1 MKITTA
7 TLSLAMLLSRAS
19 SAQDHSHHAPASEAA
34 TPGEPDR
41 LDLSDR
47 LLGSIR
53 SAVEQRDSTA
63 LRTSIDAYVENLSGL
78 REAVARSRNPSEP
91 DRIDALAA
99 AKRIAPQSSVIES
112 LAREAPR
119 RFRKDLERA
128 LASADAFLGA
138 VARGREPDDRVKPE
152 KRDPPSHHS
161 SGSSCG
167 H

>member
-1 MKITTA
+1 MKIAAA
-7 TLSLAMLLSRAS
+7 TLSLAMLAS
-19 SAQDHSHHAPASEAA
+19 GALRAQDHSHHAPAPEAA
-34 TPGEPDR
+34 PSAEPER
-41 LDLSDR
+41 LDLTDR

-53 SAVEQRDSTA
+53 SAVEQRDPA
-63 LRTSIDAYVENLSGL
+63 AVRTSIDAYVGNLSGL
-78 REAVARSRNPSEP
+78 REELARTVKPNEAGQA
-91 DRIDALAA
+91 DALDA
-99 AKRIAPQSSVIES
+99 AKRIAPQASVLEY

-138 VARGREPDDRVKPE
+138 VARGREPDERVKPE
-152 KRDPPSHHS
+152 RRDPPSHRS